1 MTMRTQAIVP
11 VLSGLM
17 LCASCTSPMPAGY
30 WKGFKPDLI
39 AKDLGDQGGH
49 AGYRAILW
57 TSTSPGTFTASTV
70 IPFAEANDWPF
81 IDSTRYAPED
91 MRSWFF
97 RGSAVFPLGFD
108 GLHSDTEEVD
118 THGCF
123 PRWFDSTV
131 VVYKFKTPWMTVE
144 DEIWNDAYGYVMIS
158 ADGQSMA
165 LYHLWGDRAN
175 LVLPI

>member
-1 MTMRTQAIVP
+1 
-11 VLSGLM
+11 
-17 LCASCTSPMPAGY
+17 
-30 WKGFKPDLI
+30 
-39 AKDLGDQGGH
+39 
-49 AGYRAILW
+49 
-57 TSTSPGTFTASTV
+57 
-70 IPFAEANDWPF
+70 
-81 IDSTRYAPED
+81 